1 MQHARSHHHQKRG
14 PNGKGKRAQANRRHR
29 KDGNQPRGTHRIDQ
43 RPAGHLTS
51 ERHQSAGGQN
61 KPDVELGPGVRR
73 QIDRDERTEA
83 GLDVGKE
90 KGEPVK
96 AARARARRRIAR
108 CGRRLLECRRGRKTY
123 LGAAA
128 QPTAVKFQC

>member
-1 MQHARSHHHQKRG
+1 
-14 PNGKGKRAQANRRHR
+14 
-29 KDGNQPRGTHRIDQ
+29 
-43 RPAGHLTS
+43 LTS

-61 KPDVELGPGVRR
+61 KADIELRPGVRS
-73 QIDRDERTEA
+73 QINGDERTES
-83 GLDVGKE
+83 GLEVVEE
-90 KGEPVK
+90 KREPVK